1 MPAGG
6 TAVSSYQDKPTL
18 QSPAPS
24 PSLVIGTR
32 GSPLALKQAEE
43 VRARLVAAH
52 GIAPDAIAIEIIKT
66 SGDRIQDRPLSEAG
80 GKGLFTK
87 EIEEALL
94 DGRIDLAV
102 HSAKDVPTVLPEP
115 LELSAFLPREDSRD
129 AFVSF
134 AASHPSL
141 LPEGAVIGTSSL
153 RRGAQ
158 MRRFRPDFRV
168 VEFRGNVGTR
178 MRKLEDGVADATL
191 LAMAGLNRLGEADR
205 AACVLDPEAFMP
217 APAQGAICIET
228 RVGDAR
234 VRALVSALDDHEARV
249 TVAAERAFL
258 NLLDGSCRTPI
269 AALTQHAGG
278 RLVMRGQILSPDGQQ
293 SFEDA
298 VEGDADAAATLGRQL
313 GEILLAAAG
322 PDFMAALKAR

>member
-1 MPAGG
+1 PRPRRSRRSSSRCPGLCCRTSWPVPLCDAGPARRLILGSAWPKRKPK
-6 TAVSSYQDKPTL
+6 TDRARRRAAASPYQDKPP
-18 QSPAPS
+18 SRSCAAS
-24 PSLVIGTR
+24 PSLTIGTR

-52 GIAPDAIAIEIIKT
+52 GIAPETIAIAVIKT

-102 HSAKDVPTVLPEP
+102 HSAKDVPTVLPQP

-191 LAMAGLNRLGEADR
+191 LAMAGLNRLGEAGR
-205 AACVLDPEAFMP
+205 ATC
-217 APAQGAICIET
+217 
-228 RVGDAR
+228 
-234 VRALVSALDDHEARV
+234 
-249 TVAAERAFL
+249 
-258 NLLDGSCRTPI
+258 
-269 AALTQHAGG
+269 
-278 RLVMRGQILSPDGQQ
+278 
-293 SFEDA
+293 
-298 VEGDADAAATLGRQL
+298 
-313 GEILLAAAG
+313 
-322 PDFMAALKAR
+322 